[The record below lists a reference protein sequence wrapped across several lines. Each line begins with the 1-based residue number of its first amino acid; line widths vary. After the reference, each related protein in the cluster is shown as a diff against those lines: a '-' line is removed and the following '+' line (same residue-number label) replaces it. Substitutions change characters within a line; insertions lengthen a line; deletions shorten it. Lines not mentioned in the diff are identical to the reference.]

1 MRRVYANT
9 PLFYKRDLSMGGFVT
24 SLGAMAFAGFAGR
37 ILVQGPVRDLMRSFP
52 LSWNFQ

>member
-9 PLFYKRDLSMGGFVT
+9 TLFYKRDLSMGGFVT
-24 SLGAMAFAGFAGR
+24 SLGAMVFAGFAGR